1 MVHGAPVGTITALA
15 ETGDAMSVLRP
26 LPWLTEADYLQL
38 GGAPHHG
45 TTGESSASTTSTS
58 TPNCI
63 RRLAMAA
70 VAVVLTSLARGGK
83 DFAAS

>member
-1 MVHGAPVGTITALA
+1 
-15 ETGDAMSVLRP
+15 MSVLRP

-38 GGAPHHG
+38 GAAPHHG
-45 TTGESSASTTSTS
+45 TTGESPTPTTSTS

-70 VAVVLTSLARGGK
+70 VAAVVTALARG
-83 DFAAS
+83 A